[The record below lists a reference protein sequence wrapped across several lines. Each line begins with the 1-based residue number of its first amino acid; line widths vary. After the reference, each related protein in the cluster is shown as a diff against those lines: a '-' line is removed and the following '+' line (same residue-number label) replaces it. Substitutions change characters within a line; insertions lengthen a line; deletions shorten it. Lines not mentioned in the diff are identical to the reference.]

1 MEQVGGLKCYTSRLR
16 LKIQGKPSIKFMENN
31 IVVRGA
37 RTHNLKNLTLTI
49 PRNKLVV
56 MTGLS
61 GSGKSSLA
69 FDTLYAEGQR
79 RYVESLSAYARQFLE
94 LMDKP
99 DVDVIEGLSPAIAI
113 EQRAPSHNPRSTVG
127 TVTEIYDYLR
137 LLYARVGTPHCP
149 QCGKVIKPQSAQQII
164 QTIASKPEGTA
175 VTIMAPLVRGRKGTY
190 EELFRRYANL
200 GFVRARVNGKI
211 FRLEETIKLDRYKK
225 HDIELV
231 VDRLEINK
239 ENKERLSDSIE
250 TALKEGQGL
259 VFIAEGKDE
268 PVLFSEHY
276 SCADCGISLPE
287 IEPRLFSF
295 NSPYG
300 ACPDCDGLGSQ
311 FKVTESLV
319 ILDPTKSIRDGA
331 LTAWSDP
338 VTTRT
343 NRWKKGWASY
353 YDEILEDA
361 CKKNGISL
369 SQSWNQ
375 LSKQQKKIVLYGD
388 GEYEGVITNLE
399 RRYRETES
407 EFVKEE
413 IQNRFMSH
421 RQCPTCKGARLK
433 NVALSVKINQ
443 CSIAE
448 LCAKDVRAA
457 AEFFKGL
464 TFSDRDTL
472 IARQILQ
479 EIESRLEFL
488 NKVGLDYVTLDRESA
503 TLAGGEAQRIHLATQ
518 IGAGLVGVLY
528 VLDEPT
534 IGLHPRD
541 NDRLLKTLLHLRDIG
556 NTLVVVEH
564 DEDTI
569 RLADWVVDL
578 GPGAGV
584 HGGEIVS
591 EGPPEL
597 VLNNPKSLTAQY
609 MNGVKRIPVPQTRR
623 APGKAWVTIRGAE
636 QFNLKKID
644 ARFPLGLFIAV
655 TGVSGSGKSTL
666 IHEILYKGLSKK
678 LHQSKDDPGKHRAI
692 EGIEHLDKV
701 IVVDQDPIGRTPRSN
716 PATYTGAY
724 APIRDIFAQLPEAKR
739 RGFGPGRFSF
749 NVKGGRCENCQ
760 GDGTL
765 KISMQFLPDVYVKC
779 DVCKGARFNED
790 TLAIRFKGKSIADVL
805 EMPIEEASQFFS
817 AIPMVSR
824 ILKTLTDVGLGY
836 MKLGQQAT
844 TLSGGEAQR
853 VKLAT
858 ELSRRATGRTL
869 YILDEPTTG
878 LHFADI
884 DKLLGVL
891 HRLVDAGNT
900 VVVIEHNLD
909 VIKTADWLID
919 LGPDGG
925 QRGGQLV
932 GEGTPEHIS
941 TLSDSETGR
950 YLKPILNFKD
960 NLVIMPVSA

>member
-1 MEQVGGLKCYTSRLR
+1 MHE
-16 LKIQGKPSIKFMENN
+16 N
-31 IVVRGA
+31 IVIRGA
-37 RTHNLKNLTLTI
+37 RTHNLKNLTLSL
-49 PRNKLVV
+49 PRNKMVV
-56 MTGLS
+56 ITGLS

-69 FDTLYAEGQR
+69 FDTIYAEGQR
-79 RYVESLSAYARQFLE
+79 RYVESLSAYARQFLDM
-94 LMDKP
+94 MDKP

-127 TVTEIYDYLR
+127 TVTEVYDYLR
-137 LLYARVGTPHCP
+137 LLYARTGTPHCP
-149 QCGKVIKPQSAQQII
+149 ECGKVIKPQSAQQII
-164 QTIASKPEGTA
+164 QDILSSLQGGQ
-175 VTIMAPLVRGRKGTY
+175 VTVLAPLIRGRKGTY
-190 EELFRRYANL
+190 VELFKRYAQN
-200 GFVRARVNGKI
+200 GYVRVRVNGKI
-211 FRLEETIKLDRYKK
+211 FRLEEKITLDRFKK

-231 VDRLEINK
+231 VDRLDVAPA
-239 ENKERLSDSIE
+239 NKERLSDSIE
-250 TALKEGQGL
+250 TALREARGL
-259 VFIAEGKDE
+259 VMIDSSKNGIK
-268 PVLFSEHY
+268 LYSEQH
-276 SCADCGISLPE
+276 SCPDCGISLPE

-300 ACPDCDGLGSQ
+300 ACPGCDGLGSQ
-311 FKVTESLV
+311 VKVTESLV
-319 ILDPTKSIRDGA
+319 ITDPTKSIEEGA

-343 NRWKKGWASY
+343 NRWKKGWANY
-353 YDEILEDA
+353 YDEILADA
-361 CKKNGISL
+361 AKKNGIPL
-369 SQSWNQ
+369 DEPWNK
-375 LSKQQKKIVLYGD
+375 LSKNHKKIILTGD
-388 GEYEGVITNLE
+388 GDFEGVINNLE
-399 RRYRETES
+399 RRYKETES

-413 IQNRFMSH
+413 IQERFMSK

-433 NVALSVKINQ
+433 NEALAVKVGGL
-443 CSIAE
+443 SIAE
-448 LCAKDVRAA
+448 LCAKDVREVEA
-457 AEFFKGL
+457 FFKKL
-464 TFSDRDTL
+464 SQNDRDKM

-479 EIESRLEFL
+479 EINSRLEFL
-488 NKVGLDYVTLDRESA
+488 IRVGLDYVTLARESG

-541 NDRLLKTLLHLRDIG
+541 NQRLLLTMAKLRDAG
-556 NTLVVVEH
+556 NTLIVVEH
-564 DEDTI
+564 DEETI
-569 RLADWVVDL
+569 RMADWVVDI
-578 GPGAGV
+578 GPGAGI
-584 HGGEIVS
+584 HGGEIVA
-591 EGPPEL
+591 EGPPEK
-597 VLNNPKSLTAQY
+597 VLSNPNSLTARY
-609 MNGVKRIPVPQTRR
+609 MNGDKKIMIPEKRREPSSSWLKIS
-623 APGKAWVTIRGAE
+623 GAS
-636 QFNLKKID
+636 QFNLKNID
-644 ARFPLGLFIAV
+644 VDFPLGLFVAV

-666 IHEILYKGLSKK
+666 IHEILYKGLAKK
-678 LHQSKDDPGKHRAI
+678 LHQSKDEPGAHKSI
-692 EGIEHLDKV
+692 KGMEHLDKV

-724 APIRDIFAQLPEAKR
+724 GPIREIFSQLPEAKR

-805 EMPIEEASQFFS
+805 EMTIEEASEFFS
-817 AIPMVSR
+817 AIPMVKKV
-824 ILKTLTDVGLGY
+824 LKTLGDVGLGY
-836 MKLGQQAT
+836 MRLGQAAT

-884 DKLLGVL
+884 EKLLGVL
-891 HRLVDAGNT
+891 QRLVDAGNT

-925 QRGGQLV
+925 ERGGTV
-932 GEGTPEHIS
+932 VATGTPEDIS
-941 TLSDSETGR
+941 NAPASFTGV
-950 YLKPILNFKD
+950 YLKPLLKPSDILA
-960 NLVIMPVSA
+960 IMAKRS

>member
-1 MEQVGGLKCYTSRLR
+1 ME
-16 LKIQGKPSIKFMENN
+16 EN

-37 RTHNLKNLTLTI
+37 RTHNLKNVNLKI

-56 MTGLS
+56 LTGLS

-94 LMDKP
+94 MMDKP

-113 EQRAPSHNPRSTVG
+113 EQRTPSHNPRSTVG

-137 LLYARVGTPHCP
+137 LLYARVGVPHCP
-149 QCGKVIKPQSAQQII
+149 QCDIVIRPQSAQQII
-164 QTIASKPEGTA
+164 QSVLGYPTGTQATIL
-175 VTIMAPLVRGRKGTY
+175 APLVRGRKGTY
-190 EELFRRYANL
+190 NELFKRYEQK

-211 FRLEETIKLDRYKK
+211 FRIEEKIPLDRYKK

-231 VDRLEINK
+231 VDRIEVNQA
-239 ENKERLSDSIE
+239 NRERLADSIE
-250 TALKEGQGL
+250 TALKEGHGL
-259 VFIAEGKDE
+259 VMVDTPQEGLR
-268 PVLFSEHY
+268 LFSEHH
-276 SCADCGISLPE
+276 SCPQCGLSLPE

-300 ACPDCDGLGSQ
+300 ACADCDGLGSQ
-311 FKVTESLV
+311 VKVTEDLV
-319 ILDPTKSIRDGA
+319 ILDPEKSIDDGV
-331 LTAWSDP
+331 LSAWSDP

-343 NRWKKGWASY
+343 NRWKQSWASY
-353 YDEILEDA
+353 YDDILSGV
-361 CKKNGISL
+361 CRRHRISA
-369 SQSWNQ
+369 STAWKD
-375 LSKQQKKIVLYGD
+375 LSKDQKKKLLYGD
-388 GEYEGVITNLE
+388 GEFEGVIGNLE

-413 IQNRFMSH
+413 IQNRFMSKK
-421 RQCPTCKGARLK
+421 QCPSCRGARLK
-433 NVALSVKINQ
+433 KEALAVKVANRSISQVCALDVKTADTFFQDI
-443 CSIAE
+443 SFTDREKTIA
-448 LCAKDVRAA
+448 K
-457 AEFFKGL
+457 
-464 TFSDRDTL
+464 
-472 IARQILQ
+472 QILQ
-479 EIESRLEFL
+479 EIRSRLSFL
-488 NKVGLDYVTLDRESA
+488 VRVGLDYVTLDRESG

-541 NDRLLKTLLHLRDIG
+541 NTRLLTTLARLRDSG

-564 DEDTI
+564 DEETI
-569 RLADWVVDL
+569 RMADWLVDL

-584 HGGEIVS
+584 HGGEIVA
-591 EGPPEL
+591 EGPPSE
-597 VLNNPKSLTAQY
+597 VLKNPKSITAQY
-609 MNGVKRIPVPQTRR
+609 LGGGKGIAVPAERR
-623 APGKAWVTIRGAE
+623 QPKDEWLGIQGAE
-636 QFNLKKID
+636 QFNLKKVDVQI
-644 ARFPLGLFIAV
+644 PLGLFVAI

-666 IHEILYKGLSKK
+666 VHEILYKGLAKK
-678 LHQSKDDPGKHRAI
+678 LHETKDEPGKFKTMT
-692 EGIEHLDKV
+692 GVEHLDKV

-724 APIRDIFAQLPEAKR
+724 GPIRELFAQIPEAKR

-749 NVKGGRCENCQ
+749 NVKGGRCENCE

-765 KISMQFLPDVYVKC
+765 KISMQFLPDVYVIC
-779 DVCKGARFNED
+779 DVCKGARFNEE
-790 TLAIRFKGKSIADVL
+790 TLAIRYKGKSIADVL
-805 EMPIEEASQFFS
+805 NMTIEEASEFFAS
-817 AIPMVSR
+817 FPAISR

-836 MKLGQQAT
+836 MRLGQAAT

-858 ELSRRATGRTL
+858 ELSRRATGRTM

-878 LHFADI
+878 LHFADV
-884 DKLLGVL
+884 DKLLSVL
-891 HRLVDAGNT
+891 QRLVDAGNT

-909 VIKTADWLID
+909 IIKCADWLVD
-919 LGPDGG
+919 LGPEGG
-925 QRGGQLV
+925 DRGGQIV
-932 GEGTPEHIS
+932 AAGSPEAVAKVNGSH
-941 TLSDSETGR
+941 TAQ
-950 YLKPILNFKD
+950 YLAPLLKS
-960 NLVIMPVSA
+960 NLVLMANQKN

>member
-1 MEQVGGLKCYTSRLR
+1 MEDS
-16 LKIQGKPSIKFMENN
+16 

-37 RTHNLKNLTLTI
+37 RTHNLKNLTLRI

-56 MTGLS
+56 VTGLS

-94 LMDKP
+94 MMDKP

-137 LLYARVGTPHCP
+137 LLYARIGTPHCP
-149 QCGKVIKPQSAQQII
+149 NCGKVIRPQSAQQII
-164 QTIASKPEGTA
+164 QDVASMPKGTQ
-175 VTIMAPLVRGRKGTY
+175 VTVMAPLVRGRKGTY
-190 EELFRRYANL
+190 EELFKRYAQS

-211 FRLEETIKLDRYKK
+211 YRLEEKITLDRHKK

-231 VDRLEINK
+231 VDRIEISP
-239 ENKERLSDSIE
+239 ENRERLSDSIE
-250 TALKEGQGL
+250 TALKEGRGL
-259 VFIAEGKDE
+259 MMADLGKEGIR
-268 PVLFSEHY
+268 LYSEHH
-276 SCADCGISLPE
+276 SCPDCGISLPE

-300 ACPDCDGLGSQ
+300 ACPDCDGLGNQ
-311 FKVTESLV
+311 VKVTEDLV
-319 ILDPTKSIRDGA
+319 VPDPTKSIDDGA
-331 LTAWSDP
+331 IQAWSDP

-343 NRWKKGWASY
+343 NRWKQSWASY
-353 YDEILEDA
+353 YDEMISDA
-361 CKKNGISL
+361 ARRNRIRTGTPWKDLAKEHRKAL
-369 SQSWNQ
+369 
-375 LSKQQKKIVLYGD
+375 LYGD
-388 GEYEGVITNLE
+388 GDFEGVINNLE

-413 IQNRFMSH
+413 IQNRFMSK
-421 RQCPTCKGARLK
+421 RECPGCHGARLK
-433 NVALSVKINQ
+433 KEALSVKVGGL
-443 CSIAE
+443 SISE
-448 LCAKDVRAA
+448 LCARDVRE
-457 AEFFKGL
+457 AEVFCRDLPLGE
-464 TFSDRDTL
+464 RDTK
-472 IARQILQ
+472 IARQIFQ
-479 EIESRLEFL
+479 EITSRLGFL
-488 NKVGLDYVTLDRESA
+488 VRVGLDYVTLDRESG

-541 NDRLLKTLLHLRDIG
+541 NTRLLATLARLRDLG

-564 DEDTI
+564 DEETI
-569 RLADWVVDL
+569 RMADWLIDL

-584 HGGEIVS
+584 HGGAVVA
-591 EGPPEL
+591 EGPPSE
-597 VLNNPKSLTAQY
+597 VLKNPASVTGQYLEGGKSIQIPAQRRPPGEAWLTILGAQ
-609 MNGVKRIPVPQTRR
+609 
-623 APGKAWVTIRGAE
+623 
-636 QFNLKKID
+636 QFNLKDID
-644 ARFPLGLFIAV
+644 VKLPLGLFVAI

-666 IHEILYKGLSKK
+666 VHEILHKGLARK
-678 LHQSKDDPGKHRAI
+678 LHNAKDEPGRHRGI
-692 EGIEHLDKV
+692 KGIEHLDKV

-724 APIRDIFAQLPEAKR
+724 GPIREIFAQIPEAKR

-765 KISMQFLPDVYVKC
+765 KISMQFLPDVYVVC

-790 TLAIRFKGKSIADVL
+790 TLAITFKGKSIAQVL
-805 EMPIEEASQFFS
+805 DMTIEEAKEFFS
-817 AIPMVSR
+817 AHPSIIRMMR
-824 ILKTLTDVGLGY
+824 TLDDVGLGY
-836 MKLGQQAT
+836 MKLGQSAT

-878 LHFADI
+878 LHFADV
-884 DKLLGVL
+884 DKLLHVL

-909 VIKTADWLID
+909 VIKTADWLVD

-925 QRGGQLV
+925 ERGGRIMA
-932 GEGTPEHIS
+932 EGTPEMVAR
-941 TLSDSETGR
+941 TKDSYTGA
-950 YLKPILNFKD
+950 YIAPLLKSNRNFDILQK
-960 NLVIMPVSA
+960 NLN